1 MKHYSKS
8 AVPIYLKASSL
19 ESAENQRKIDISN
32 KSCLK
37 QVKDK

>member
-19 ESAENQRKIDISN
+19 ESTENKKKIDISN

-37 QVKDK
+37 QVIDK